1 FPAQLGSCWNPSGP
15 WFSDRLSDAPPS
27 VSVAGEGSF
36 QESFPVS
43 RPRTSG
49 RGHPRSPCSLLAA
62 PFGYKWKNSVKYSN
76 VGEMKIIK
84 SLMW

>member
-1 FPAQLGSCWNPSGP
+1 FPAQLGSCWSSFGL
-15 WFSDRLSDAPPS
+15 WFSDCLSDAPPS
-27 VSVAGEGSF
+27 VSVAGGGSF
-36 QESFPVS
+36 QESFPVC

-49 RGHPRSPCSLLAA
+49 RGHPRSPCAA

-84 SLMW
+84 SLM